1 MCSLMPQEAPHQ
13 EYQEP
18 PASGVP
24 AGKCGIM
31 GRMGSSLGALAPGA
45 HEKAK
50 TGARPTANVR
60 QERPSGGRSCSPEA
74 EEGRVGRRVPPPS
87 PGAGPGHPALCAPGY
102 TTTPCR
108 CWHLA
113 GNIGERHSTL
123 SMHTPRPPALTPLSL
138 FPLPASVCLYVR
150 HWVRRARPRW
160 GPSGGRRISAA
171 RARGSRTEKIMNEMH
186 AVLPLPRPPCP
197 GNLRAGAARAG
208 TPSRVGGEGAPER
221 RVRDEGSAIRPHSGP
236 GRCRSSRA
244 PPASPAGPAQFPGSG
259 ARPPGGGAEP
269 GPGVPSRPGGCARDS
284 AAQAHLVERP
294 GEGARTERG
303 TERRADGPT
312 DGRTPPHTQTH
323 RARRGPRHTQT
334 HTHTRADTHR
344 NTRRHTHTRARTSSR
359 QPARPP
365 ARRRPEPA
373 LAGKCGASVG
383 AFVWGAGRWKA
394 RGPSRGGPATETA
407 ANPQGREAGARHRHA
422 PMGLPAPPDWGRG
435 PCAEEGA
442 RRRVPG
448 REQQPLPTKL
458 VHGSGEG
465 WRRRSRVRASATE
478 AGARLLAA
486 SPLRG
491 LKLRR
496 EAGDRR

>member
-1 MCSLMPQEAPHQ
+1 MPQEAPHQ

-31 GRMGSSLGALAPGA
+31 GRMGSSLGVLAPGA

-312 DGRTPPHTQTH
+312 DGRPRTRRRTELGAAPVTH
-323 RARRGPRHTQT
+323 
-334 HTHTRADTHR
+334 
-344 NTRRHTHTRARTSSR
+344 RHTHTLAQTHTGTHADTRTLARAHPPASL
-359 QPARPP
+359 PARPLAG
-365 ARRRPEPA
+365 ARSPLWPVSAAPLWAPLCGEPVGGRRGVPPGAAQRLRRPPTPRAEKPEPA
-373 LAGKCGASVG
+373 TATPP
-383 AFVWGAGRWKA
+383 WGSLRPRTG
-394 RGPSRGGPATETA
+394 GGGPA
-407 ANPQGREAGARHRHA
+407 QGRGLGAGYRGESSSHSPRSWCTVQGKDGDGGPGSEPPRPRPVRGSWLHR
-422 PMGLPAPPDWGRG
+422 L
-435 PCAEEGA
+435 
-442 RRRVPG
+442 
-448 REQQPLPTKL
+448 
-458 VHGSGEG
+458 SG
-465 WRRRSRVRASATE
+465 V
-478 AGARLLAA
+478 
-486 SPLRG
+486 
-491 LKLRR
+491 
-496 EAGDRR
+496 